1 MEKVRHKKWTND
13 AIQAPEDYTLFSD
26 YAMRMTNSGEFIH
39 DAPWNTGN
47 IGSANTSH
55 GCVGLRPADMA
66 WLYRQTIVGDP
77 VIVTGSP
84 KKYTELWNRYMDW
97 NVPWPKWSAGNA

>member
-1 MEKVRHKKWTND
+1 VTGACRD
-13 AIQAPEDYTLFSD
+13 CP
-26 YAMRMTNSGEFIH
+26 GEFVH

-66 WLYRQTIVGDP
+66 WLYRQTMAGDP

-97 NVPWPKWSAGNA
+97 NVPWPRWSAGNA